1 MGMKTLVKKVWGYIT
16 HPKMAVQTIQVKR
29 MHGSYGKKMDD
40 AEYVKRLFKIVLG
53 YELDLENPK
62 TFSEKLQWLKLY
74 AFKPEY
80 TVMADKYRMREYVAE
95 RIGEGHTIPLLGVW
109 DDPEEID
116 FDKLPDRFVLK
127 CNHNSGLGMCICRD
141 KSKLDIAKVK
151 RELKKGIE
159 QDYYL
164 TSRERPYKD
173 IKRKIIAEEYLEDD
187 TTKELR
193 DYKFFVINGSV
204 KIFYIT
210 SGFKAGDRRTDFFDM
225 DLNHLDIRDCDEMA
239 EIPPA
244 FPQYLEKMIKLAE
257 ELAEGIP
264 QLRVDFYEVNGHIY
278 VGEFTFYYY
287 GGCVP
292 FRPKK
297 WDAIWGEW
305 LELPPKN

>member
-1 MGMKTLVKKVWGYIT
+1 MAD
-16 HPKMAVQTIQVKR
+16 PKRIGTNIAERILY
-29 MHGSYGKKMDD
+29 GNYGKKMDD
-40 AEYVKRLFKIVLG
+40 EEYVKRLFKVKLG
-53 YELDLENPK
+53 YALDLENPR

-80 TVMADKYRMREYVAE
+80 TIMADKYRMREFVAE
-95 RIGEGHTIPLLGVW
+95 HMGEGHTIPLLGVW
-109 DDPEEID
+109 DDPEDID
-116 FDKLPDRFVLK
+116 FDALPDKFVLK
-127 CNHNSGLGMCICRD
+127 CNHNSGLGMCICQD
-141 KSKLDIAKVK
+141 KSKLNIAEVK
-151 RELKKGIE
+151 KELKKGLA
-159 QDYYL
+159 QDYYML
-164 TSRERPYKD
+164 HRERPYKD
-173 IKRKIIAEEYLEDD
+173 IKRQIIAEEYLEDD

-193 DYKFFVINGSV
+193 DYKFFVMNGSV

-210 SGFKAGDRRTDFFDM
+210 SGSKGGDRRTDFFDM
-225 DLNHLDIRDCDEMA
+225 ELNHLDIRDCDEMA
-239 EIPPA
+239 ETPPE
-244 FPQYLEKMIKLAE
+244 FPKNLDKMIKLAE

-287 GGCVP
+287 AGFVP